1 MNGPDGFS
9 PKLCCFVT
17 KQKTESQ
24 IWENKLMVPQGE
36 RWGGIGWKIGINID
50 NTAVYKLD
58 NW

>member
-1 MNGPDGFS
+1 MGLTAFLLSYVVSLQNR
-9 PKLCCFVT
+9 
-17 KQKTESQ
+17 KQSQ
-24 IWENKLMVPQGE
+24 MWENKLMVPQGE